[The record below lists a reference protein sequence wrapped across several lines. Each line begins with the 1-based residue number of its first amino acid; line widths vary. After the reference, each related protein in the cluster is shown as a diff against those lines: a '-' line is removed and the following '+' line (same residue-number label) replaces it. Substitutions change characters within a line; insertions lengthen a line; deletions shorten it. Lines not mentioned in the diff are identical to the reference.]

1 MSNINL
7 SNEAIISALNNKS
20 DIDLQ
25 NAQLE
30 NIVDNVTIENI
41 E

>member
-1 MSNINL
+1 MSSINL